1 MDLLLLP
8 PVGEALMSSVETL
21 SRHRTPWLVGI
32 GVAIPILIILG
43 FIVRRLLVDVPSLA
57 TGTVPEDE
65 YHARFVRHPWL
76 TYVHIM
82 LGLLYMVGATL
93 QLAYWF
99 RSRHYTVH
107 RRIGRILL
115 SAGLVTGVTSI
126 VMGLWFPFGGLA
138 ELSAVVLFSVWFLV
152 CLMLAFRA
160 IRADDMV
167 RHRRWMIRAF
177 AIGIGVGT
185 IRIWTG
191 LFVVGGLLE
200 LPAAI
205 GASFWIALSLHAL
218 VAELW
223 LHTRPLPPEGP

>member
-1 MDLLLLP
+1 MT
-8 PVGEALMSSVETL
+8 SVKTL
-21 SRHRTPWLVGI
+21 SRRRTPWLLGF
-32 GVAIPILIILG
+32 GVAIPILIIVG

-57 TGTVPEDE
+57 AGTVPEDE

-76 TYVHIM
+76 TYVHIL

-107 RRIGRILL
+107 RRMGRILL
-115 SAGLVTGVTSI
+115 VAGLITGVTSI

-138 ELSAVVLFSVWFLV
+138 ELSAVILFSIWFLA
-152 CLMLAFRA
+152 CLLLAFRA
-160 IRADDMV
+160 IRADNMV

-223 LHTRPLPPEGP
+223 LRARPLPPEGP